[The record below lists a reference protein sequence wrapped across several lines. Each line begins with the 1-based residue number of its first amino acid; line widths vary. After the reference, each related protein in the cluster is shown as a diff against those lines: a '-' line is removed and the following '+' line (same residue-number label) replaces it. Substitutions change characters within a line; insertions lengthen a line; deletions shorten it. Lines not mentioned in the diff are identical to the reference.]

1 MLVFLDI
8 QRERWAWFGGFYSGQ
23 LTSFSVQHL
32 ETMSGNA
39 REYVIDA
46 VAKFKIFGG
55 AEIAVLVE
63 CKKLKCSV
71 ERDVVMILI
80 RSKIS

>member
-1 MLVFLDI
+1 
-8 QRERWAWFGGFYSGQ
+8 
-23 LTSFSVQHL
+23 
-32 ETMSGNA
+32 MSGNA